1 MKPYL
6 EHVSIEVP
14 CQRHGLTTYR
24 RVEGAHLVTA
34 SGKQYPPMRLREAKR
49 ELTKALK
56 AYTPPPATP

>member
-6 EHVSIEVP
+6 ERTSIEVP
-14 CQRHGLTTYR
+14 CQRRGLATYR
-24 RVEGAHLVTA
+24 RVEAAHLVTA
-34 SGKQYPPMRLREAKR
+34 SGKQYPPMRLQEAKR